1 MRRLLLL
8 AALAA
13 VACGTHAQK
22 EETMAQLRERVF
34 SLAQVQ
40 TVYMDSLLMAKM
52 PGLTGHDGVENV
64 MAGPDRPSPCP
75 RTFQGDTLVTSDI
88 GWWTS
93 GFYPGVLWR
102 VFYETGERTYWELA
116 IKHTL
121 PLAGLLDRETD
132 HDIGFQLMSSFGPL
146 RDFHGTSDLSR
157 YTSVFESKVHSP
169 DPSLVDEILSRGA
182 AKLAARFVPEAGVIR
197 SWNRGPWNIPVIIDN
212 MMNLELLDEA
222 QTSPDLQYEYWTIA
236 EKHALTTLKNHFRED
251 GTVWHLVDYADDGTA
266 LGKQTVQGYA
276 DDTAWARGQ
285 AWALYGYARMAEAR
299 AQWAEPEVHFQPF
312 YDAAAKL
319 ETWLLENLPE
329 DGIPYWDFSQ
339 SDYKDASAG
348 AIIACGLLKMWGLR
362 GRSDDDPALAMAE
375 RILRTLASP
384 EYLAEPRTNGGF
396 LLKHSVGN
404 IPGHSEVD
412 VPLTYADYYFLE
424 ALTQYPVSAT
434 SLNNN

>member
-13 VACGTHAQK
+13 VACGARPPK

-40 TVYMDSLLMAKM
+40 AVYMDSLLSFRAT
-52 PGLTGHDGVENV
+52 PEASLLSFRATPQAESRNL
-64 MAGPDRPSPCP
+64 CP

-93 GFYPGVLWR
+93 GFYPGVLWM
-102 VFYETGERTYWELA
+102 VFEQTGDETFRDLA
-116 IKHTL
+116 VKHTL

-132 HDIGFQLMSSFGPL
+132 HDIGFQLMCSFGKMWKHTCPPGHL
-146 RDFHGTSDLSR
+146 YSTTELTTYPCEPGD
-157 YTSVFESKVHSP
+157 
-169 DPSLVDEILSRGA
+169 SLFPMTVLARGA
-182 AKLAARFVPEAGVIR
+182 DKLAARFVPEAGVIR
-197 SWNRGPWNIPVIIDN
+197 SWNWGAWNIPVIIDN
-212 MMNLELLDEA
+212 MMNLELLKDWG
-222 QTSPDLQYEYWTIA
+222 DWRIA
-236 EKHALTTLKNHFRED
+236 DKHAVTTIQNHFRED
-251 GTVWHLVDYADDGTA
+251 GTTWHLVDYADDGTV

-276 DDTAWARGQ
+276 DDSAWARGQ
-285 AWALYGYARMAEAR
+285 AWALYGYAMMASGKTNPLYERTAWKL
-299 AQWAEPEVHFQPF
+299 AQWLMAH
-312 YDAAAKL
+312 
-319 ETWLLENLPE
+319 LPE
-329 DGIPYWDFSQ
+329 DGVPYWDFSQ
-339 SDYKDASAG
+339 NDYKDASAG
-348 AIIACGLLKMWGLR
+348 AIIACGLLKMWDLQ
-362 GRSDDDPALAMAE
+362 GRKADDPALAMAE

-424 ALTQYPVSAT
+424 ALTLYPVPAT